1 MQPLSKSLPLLSSE
15 TENKLFRFA
24 LDFSSVFSACTDSAC
39 VEPVPVPARRCEG
52 KKLSNNYAGI
62 KSCPAKQVCRKGM
75 RYSTLMEQSHSTS
88 MGLFKLQW
96 AREHNC
102 PWNSE
107 QPTGSAALCFLRA
120 AINNHNSSKLS
131 GKPYFPTSVTAW
143 DTCIYSLSLKM
154 GIYEQVAKS
163 PVLQDSGI
171 ALLNLLH
178 CSTELVQISKTI
190 QLKSQPGFVLLCWRK
205 ALLLLVRKSAQ
216 YTHVS
221 GHTDILWHCV
231 STINN
236 YPSIHC

>member
-1 MQPLSKSLPLLSSE
+1 MLALKAVQQSKSVGRGWGTAHWWSRATARPWGCLNCIEPENTTVHGTQSSPQ
-15 TENKLFRFA
+15 A
-24 LDFSSVFSACTDSAC
+24 V
-39 VEPVPVPARRCEG
+39 
-52 KKLSNNYAGI
+52 
-62 KSCPAKQVCRKGM
+62 Q
-75 RYSTLMEQSHSTS
+75 
-88 MGLFKLQW
+88 
-96 AREHNC
+96 
-102 PWNSE
+102 
-107 QPTGSAALCFLRA
+107 LCFLRA

-143 DTCIYSLSLKM
+143 DTCILSLSLKM

-163 PVLQDSGI
+163 PILQDSGT

-205 ALLLLVRKSAQ
+205 ALLLLVRKPAQ

-221 GHTDILWHCV
+221 GHTDILWHCI